1 MTYGTLC
8 HAIGHSHSFS
18 HPTFFTVSATDLREL
33 FLLSGVFYLKLLIPR
48 KAEGF
53 SRGDRYFK
61 HVPPPTYL
69 ICLSP
74 KELYT
79 AGSIKALWLL
89 EFVKNLLL
97 TGFEFFPR

>member
-1 MTYGTLC
+1 M
-8 HAIGHSHSFS
+8 
-18 HPTFFTVSATDLREL
+18 REL
-33 FLLSGVFYLKLLIPR
+33 FLLSGVFYLKLLMPR